1 MKRIIIHITIIWLL
15 GLTQHSW
22 AQDPF
27 FSQFYNAPLTLN
39 PALTGISYGNIKV
52 TANYRNHLSTFDPFE
67 TYAFSFDMS
76 LFENKL
82 NNDFMG
88 LGMVLVNDVSGVG
101 LTNLKAMLSIAYHKS
116 IGASGNHYLTF
127 GAQGGI
133 DQTNLDFGNLSTQS
147 QWVDGSGVD
156 RSLGNGESFSG
167 DNALLT
173 DFQAGVMWY
182 SFIGLKTTLFGGA
195 ALFHITEPEKSITS
209 ISSKLTRRFVYHGGV
224 KLGLGAKISVLPNV
238 VYMQQSNSTVINAGL
253 LFEYDLA
260 AKGGQQQMLTA
271 GAWLRNTD
279 AAIVNLGFEIK
290 NFQLGLSYD
299 LIISDL
305 KTVTNKGGFELSLTY
320 NFRKSFSKVTKLL
333 ANPNP
338 RL

>member
-1 MKRIIIHITIIWLL
+1 MKSNVKYIFVILFL
-15 GLTQHSW
+15 AVYNNSW

-52 TANYRNHLSTFDPFE
+52 TANYRNHLSSFDPFE

-76 LFENKL
+76 MFENKL

-88 LGMVLVNDVSGVG
+88 LGVVIVNDVSGIG
-101 LTNLKAMLSIAYHKS
+101 LTNLKAMLSLAYHKS
-116 IGASGNHYLTF
+116 IGTSGNHYLTF

-133 DQTNLDFGNLSTQS
+133 DQTNLEFGNLSTQS
-147 QWVDGSGVD
+147 QWVAGRGVD

-167 DNALLT
+167 DNTLLT

-195 ALFHITEPEKSITS
+195 ALFHITEPEKSITG
-209 ISSKLTRRFVYHGGV
+209 IQSKLARRFVYHGGV
-224 KLGLGAKISVLPNV
+224 KLGLGAKVSVLPNV

-253 LFEYDLA
+253 LFEYDLSSNA
-260 AKGGQQQMLTA
+260 SQNQMVSA

-279 AAIVNLGFEIK
+279 AAIVNVGIDIK

-299 LIISDL
+299 MILSDL
-305 KTVTNKGGFELSLTY
+305 KTVTNQGGFELSLTY

>member
-1 MKRIIIHITIIWLL
+1 MVVMFTCLA
-15 GLTQHSW
+15 GSTW

-67 TYAFSFDMS
+67 TYAFALDMS

-88 LGMVLVNDVSGVG
+88 FGVLVINDVSGFG
-101 LTNLKAMLSIAYHKS
+101 LTNLKAMLSLAYHKS
-116 IGASGNHYLTF
+116 IGPSGNHF
-127 GAQGGI
+127 IAFAVQGGL

-147 QWVDGSGVD
+147 QWVAGSGLD
-156 RSLGNGESFSG
+156 QTLGNGESFTG
-167 DNALLT
+167 NNTVLIDY
-173 DFQAGVMWY
+173 QAGLMWY
-182 SFIGLKTTLFGGA
+182 SFVNQKTTLFAGSA
-195 ALFHITEPEKSITS
+195 VYHLTEPEKSITDVN
-209 ISSKLTRRFVYHGGV
+209 SKLSRRYVFHGGV
-224 KLGLGAKISVLPNV
+224 KLGVGAKVAVLPNV
-238 VYMQQSNSTVINAGL
+238 VYMQQNNSTVINSGL
-253 LFEYDLA
+253 LLEYDLSV
-260 AKGGQQQMLTA
+260 KGGQTQLVTA

-279 AAIVNLGFEIK
+279 GVIINTGFEIK

-299 LIISDL
+299 LIISEL
-305 KTVTNKGGFELSLTY
+305 KTVTNKGGFEISLTY
-320 NFRKSFSKVTKLL
+320 NFKKSISSVTKLL